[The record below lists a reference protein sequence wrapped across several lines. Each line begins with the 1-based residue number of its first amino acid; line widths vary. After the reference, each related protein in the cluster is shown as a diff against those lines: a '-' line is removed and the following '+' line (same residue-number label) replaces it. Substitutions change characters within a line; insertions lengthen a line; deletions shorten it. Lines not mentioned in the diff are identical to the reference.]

1 MTHNLIKSTNAHTN
15 EMKIDIAAKSTA
27 NAPAASP
34 AALPATPKI
43 KIAMIML
50 ISKAQNGPNNVNISK
65 VNP

>member
-15 EMKIDIAAKSTA
+15 EMRIDITAKSTA
-27 NAPAASP
+27 NTPAASP
-34 AALPATPKI
+34 AIIMPISTP
-43 KIAMIML
+43 